1 MTAAL
6 YEHPAWQQTPD
17 PVMRPGG
24 REITEHALTI
34 CDLPPGSRVLDIGC
48 GLGATLNRLTAGK
61 GWSTFGVDIS
71 AKLLRQAQ
79 QNSALSLLALARG
92 EHLPFAGS
100 SLDAIIAECTLS
112 IMDAARVLPECARM
126 LRHSGYLIVNDVYA
140 RNESGIEALRNL
152 PRGTCISSAMSQAQI
167 VEKVEQCGLRLIRWQ
182 DCSESLKEF
191 PVCSLSTAAE
201 VDPFD
206 LLIAA
211 SRAKLG
217 YYSLV
222 AQNAHS

>member
-17 PVMRPGG
+17 QVMRPGG
-24 REITEHALTI
+24 REITEYALAI

-61 GWSTFGVDIS
+61 EWNTFGVDIS

-79 QNSALSLLALARG
+79 QKSPQSLFAQARG
-92 EHLPFAGS
+92 EHLPFAGR

-112 IMDAARVLPECARM
+112 IMDTGLVLQESVRM
-126 LRHSGYLIVNDVYA
+126 LKQGGYLIVNDVYA

-152 PRGTCISSAMSQAQI
+152 PQGTCISSAMSQTQI
-167 VEKVEQCGLRLIRWQ
+167 VEKLEQCGLRLIRWQ

-191 PVCSLSTAAE
+191 PVCSLTTAAE

-206 LLIAA
+206 LFIAS

-222 AQNAHS
+222 AQNSHS

>member
-1 MTAAL
+1 MAVAL

-17 PVMRPGG
+17 QVMRPGG
-24 REITEHALTI
+24 REITECALAI
-34 CDLPPGSRVLDIGC
+34 CDLPSGSRVLDVGC
-48 GLGATLNRLTAGK
+48 GLGATLNHITAREEWK
-61 GWSTFGVDIS
+61 AFGVDIS
-71 AKLLRQAQ
+71 AKLLRQAH
-79 QNSALSLLALARG
+79 QNSPKSFFAQARG
-92 EHLPFAGS
+92 EHLPFAGR

-112 IMDAARVLPECARM
+112 IMDTALVLQECIRM
-126 LRHSGYLIVNDVYA
+126 LKHGGYLIINDVYA

-152 PRGTCISSAMSQAQI
+152 PQGTCIGSATSQAQI
-167 VEKVEQCGLRLIRWQ
+167 LKGLEQCGLRLIWWQ

-191 PVCSLSTAAE
+191 PVCTLTTAAE

-206 LLIAA
+206 LFIAA

-222 AQNAHS
+222 AQNSHI